1 MNVAWILL
9 LVGIILS
16 KMEMGMK
23 LNGINGKVFLSLY
36 FLSLDNIEEWHTESP
51 LMIHKILKILTLM
64 EAAVTCPQGVY
75 KGNIKTVTDYQSDQ
89 DQTETK
95 CISYDN

>member
-1 MNVAWILL
+1 
-9 LVGIILS
+9 
-16 KMEMGMK
+16 MESMEK
-23 LNGINGKVFLSLY
+23 FFYPY
-36 FLSLDNIEEWHTESP
+36 FLSLDNIEEWLTESP
-51 LMIHKILKILTLM
+51 LMIHKILKIPTLM

>member
-23 LNGINGKVFLSLY
+23 LNGINGKVFLSLLPIPRQY
-36 FLSLDNIEEWHTESP
+36 RGMAYRISVDDTQNFENPDFDGGSSDLSSGS
-51 LMIHKILKILTLM
+51 
-64 EAAVTCPQGVY
+64 VQR
-75 KGNIKTVTDYQSDQ
+75 
-89 DQTETK
+89 
-95 CISYDN
+95 